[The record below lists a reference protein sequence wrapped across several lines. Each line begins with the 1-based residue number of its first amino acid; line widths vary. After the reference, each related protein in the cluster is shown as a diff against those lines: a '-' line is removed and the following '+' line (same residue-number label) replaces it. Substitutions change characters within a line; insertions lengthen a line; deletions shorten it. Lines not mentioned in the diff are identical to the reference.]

1 MVETVRVGFI
11 GAGGFS
17 RSRLIPNL
25 KQIPGV
31 ELVAVANSTPESSA
45 RVASEF
51 GFQRAAADWRAVV
64 EAPDVDAIVLGT
76 RTDMHSAMIPSI
88 LDGGKHLLSMNALAR
103 TAEEAH
109 AMVAAARHNA
119 DRVTFVYPAAV
130 GPFYLVEDDL
140 VRSYLDAGYVGDIL
154 QATASWYTPFFG
166 LGSMFTP
173 AASWLGAHTRVFG
186 YRKNLDAPPFEGPRG
201 RPVTP
206 QVNVALA
213 ELSSGALLTY
223 QHTTFADAS
232 GTARFEI
239 RGTDGVLVCYAAAG
253 GEYVAP
259 AAGETASLFGAKHGS
274 GKLERLPVPD
284 GVSPTGPVVEVEFI
298 AAVGGERPASPAIP
312 RFSDAL
318 AAIEFTDAWRESVDA
333 GAWREVGPQ

>member
-140 VRSYLDAGYVGDIL
+140 VRSLSGRRLRRRHPAGDRLLVHPVLWPRQYVHARCQL
-154 QATASWYTPFFG
+154 ARR
-166 LGSMFTP
+166 
-173 AASWLGAHTRVFG
+173 AHTCFRLSEESG
-186 YRKNLDAPPFEGPRG
+186 RAP
-201 RPVTP
+201 
-206 QVNVALA
+206 
-213 ELSSGALLTY
+213 
-223 QHTTFADAS
+223 
-232 GTARFEI
+232 I
-239 RGTDGVLVCYAAAG
+239 RGPARPPRHAAG
-253 GEYVAP
+253 QRG
-259 AAGETASLFGAKHGS
+259 AGGA
-274 GKLERLPVPD
+274 E
-284 GVSPTGPVVEVEFI
+284 
-298 AAVGGERPASPAIP
+298 
-312 RFSDAL
+312 
-318 AAIEFTDAWRESVDA
+318 
-333 GAWREVGPQ
+333 